1 MIYDLSIFKK
11 TVKRSFDLIVSI
23 VCLITFFWL
32 IFIAWLIASID
43 TKSNGFFFQQRV
55 GKGGEIFNVVKIKTM
70 KPLVGI
76 TTTVTRSDDLRITRI
91 GAFFRKTKID
101 ELPQLFNVL
110 VGQMSIVGPRPDVP
124 GFADKLEG
132 IERSI
137 LNLRPGITG
146 PASIKYRN
154 EEEML
159 SQVEDPE
166 RFNREVIWPDKVA
179 INLSYIQ
186 NWSFF
191 NDLKI
196 IFKTVFK

>member
-23 VCLITFFWL
+23 VSLITFFWL

>member
-23 VCLITFFWL
+23 VSLITFFLL

>member
-1 MIYDLSIFKK
+1 MS
-11 TVKRSFDLIVSI
+11 
-23 VCLITFFWL
+23 LITFFWL

>member
-23 VCLITFFWL
+23 VSLITFFWL

-179 INLSYIQ
+179 LKLSLLM
-186 NWSFF
+186 SSS
-191 NDLKI
+191 DLVI
-196 IFKTVFK
+196 